1 MNTIEIKA
9 NHGYF
14 MGASSSPDYVLVL
27 SVDERRVRLVKPYGS
42 GQSYSIDLGSARSL
56 IRYAH
61 ETMRIQAAQ
70 ITRPEFAEAYAAR
83 LALHGAPATPE
94 DFDRYHVVVK
104 PVAGVWDSSENWY
117 AAEEYGNVGGYV
129 PDETLTIELRGAN
142 TLEKLRQD
150 SRFTLVSSEI
160 SEKCARE

>member
-14 MGASSSPDYVLVL
+14 MGASSSPDYVLIL

-42 GQSYSIDLGSARSL
+42 NQPYGVDTGSARSL
-56 IRYAH
+56 IRRAYD
-61 ETMRIQAAQ
+61 TMQSQAAQ
-70 ITRPEFAEAYAAR
+70 IAHQGYAEAFAAR
-83 LALHGAPATPE
+83 LALHGASATPE

-104 PVAGVWDSSENWY
+104 PVAGVYDSSENWY

-129 PDETLTIELRGAN
+129 PDETLTIDLRGAK
-142 TLEKLRQD
+142 TLERLVQD